1 MMCIRYLCYVDKE
14 DTWVATAA
22 AAAAAAASDSGD
34 GSG

>member
-1 MMCIRYLCYVDKE
+1 MICIRYLYYVDKE

-22 AAAAAAASDSGD
+22 AASDSGD